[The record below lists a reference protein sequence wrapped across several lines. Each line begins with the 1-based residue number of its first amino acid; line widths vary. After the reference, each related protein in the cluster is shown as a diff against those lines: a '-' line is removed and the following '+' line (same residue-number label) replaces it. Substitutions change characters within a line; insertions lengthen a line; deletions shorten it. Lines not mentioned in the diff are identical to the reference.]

1 MGPAPSCAVVS
12 SQLQAWTI
20 RRPARWCAAAAALA
34 LALSGCISLG
44 PRYHR
49 PSIPPPPAW
58 KTPTAGTSP
67 EGWPSADWWNGFHS
81 AELTRLM
88 TAGRAANDDLAAA
101 IARVREA
108 DAQVRIS
115 TAPLLPSLD
124 AGGSGSHQRQISPS
138 SGGALLYNQFTA
150 GLSAAYELDFWG
162 RNRAI
167 RSAALAS
174 ANATRYDRETVDL
187 TVMSGI
193 ADTYFSVLAL
203 RERLRIARANLASAE
218 QTLQGL
224 QTDEEAGTSNALDVA
239 QQDTVVATVAAAI
252 PPLEQQERQQVDA
265 LAILTGQTPQSFD
278 IAATSLTA
286 VSAPVV
292 SAGVPSRLLTRRPDV
307 ASAEAQLI
315 AANADIRAARAAFFP
330 AIDLTA
336 SGGFESGALSTL
348 LEPGS
353 RVFSLSA
360 GLTQP
365 IFHGGEVLAG
375 YRLSQ
380 ARYDELL
387 ADYHKAVISAFGN
400 VEDSLAAVQDTG
412 NQLQREQVAAD
423 KARSAYGMAQDQF
436 HAGVVNILTVLGTET
451 SLFSAEDALA
461 QAKLA
466 HLTALVG
473 LYNALGG
480 GWNDD
485 RRH

>member
-1 MGPAPSCAVVS
+1 MAPARSCAVVS
-12 SQLQAWTI
+12 SQVQVRVI
-20 RRPARWCAAAAALA
+20 RRPRRGCAVAVVLA
-34 LALSGCISLG
+34 LALSGCSLG
-44 PRYHR
+44 PRYRR
-49 PSIPPPPAW
+49 PSIPPPAAW
-58 KTPTAGTSP
+58 KTPAAATAP
-67 EGWPSADWWNGFHS
+67 QEWPSADWWNGFHS
-81 AELTRLM
+81 AELNRLL
-88 TAGRAANDDLAAA
+88 TAGRTANDDLAAA

-115 TAPLLPSLD
+115 SAPLVPSLD
-124 AGGSGSHQRQISPS
+124 ASGNGSRQRQISPA
-138 SGGALLYNQFTA
+138 SGSALLFNEFTA
-150 GLSAAYELDFWG
+150 GLNAAYELDFWG
-162 RNRAI
+162 ENRAI

-174 ANATRYDRETVDL
+174 ANASRYDRETVDL
-187 TVMSGI
+187 TVMSSI

-203 RERLRIARANLASAE
+203 RDRLRIARANLASAQ
-218 QTLQGL
+218 QTLEGL

-239 QQDTVVATVAAAI
+239 QQDTVVATIAATI
-252 PPLEQQERQQVDA
+252 PPLEQQERQQTDA
-265 LAILTGQTPQSFD
+265 LAILTGQTPQSLD
-278 IAATSLTA
+278 VAASSLAA
-286 VSAPVV
+286 VSAPPV
-292 SAGVPSRLLTRRPDV
+292 SAGVPSQLLARRPDV

-330 AIDLTA
+330 TIELTA
-336 SGGFESGALSTL
+336 SGGFESGALSSL

-365 IFHGGEVLAG
+365 IFRGGAVFGE
-375 YRLSQ
+375 YRLSK

-412 NQLQREQVAAD
+412 NQLQREQVATA
-423 KARSAYGMAQDQF
+423 KARGAYGMAQDQF
-436 HAGVVNILTVLGTET
+436 HAGVINILTVLSTET

-461 QAKLA
+461 QARLA

-480 GWNDD
+480 GWSDD
-485 RRH
+485 QRH